1 MTHFRKVEAA
11 SRRLS
16 GKVEAASRRLSPSW
30 QSLMV
35 VTLAVAAFAGCAV
48 GPDYQRPATLGTN
61 SVPTQF
67 ETASGVT
74 WRTVEP
80 SAHLPKAAWWEAFQD
95 ASLNALEAQAVV
107 DNQSLRAAVARLEAA
122 RADVQI
128 AQSDYFPHLSAT
140 PSATRQRSS
149 KSIPE
154 NGHPAGKPYTYSNY
168 LIPLQ
173 VGWEPDLW
181 GRIRRQVEGAKAR
194 FQADADDLESTKL
207 AIQAEVAVSYFT
219 LRALDLETALL
230 QATVIDFQ
238 RAAELVKNRRKGGI
252 ATDLDVAQA
261 VTQLRATEAQVP
273 AVEQQAARIRHALAT
288 LTGRP
293 AIGFNWKSQTNFT
306 FTLPVPSPGQPS
318 ELLERRPDVAASERR
333 MAAANA
339 DIGLAKTA
347 FYPRFRM
354 NGLAGLQSVNANTV
368 FDASSRLWSVGPS
381 VDWPLFTGG
390 RNRAGVESAQA
401 IYTATVAQYRANV
414 LAAFQEVEDYLTDH
428 QLLASELESESA
440 ARDAARQT
448 EEIATH
454 RYEAGLVTYLEVA
467 TAQSVALGHERTVV
481 RLQGE
486 QAVAL
491 ASLAKA
497 LGGGWA
503 SADR

>member
-1 MTHFRKVEAA
+1 MNHCRKVKAA
-11 SRRLS
+11 SRRFPRPRQFLAGLS
-16 GKVEAASRRLSPSW
+16 L
-30 QSLMV
+30 
-35 VTLAVAAFAGCAV
+35 TLAIISGCAV
-48 GPDYQRPATLGTN
+48 GPDYHRPAPLGTN
-61 SVPTQF
+61 SVPTHF
-67 ETASGVT
+67 ESASGIT
-74 WRTVEP
+74 WQTVEP
-80 SAHLPKAAWWEAFQD
+80 SAHLPKVSWWEAFHD
-95 ASLNALEAQAVV
+95 PSLNELEAQAVV
-107 DNQSLRAAVARLEAA
+107 DNQSLRAAAARLDVA

-149 KSIPE
+149 KNIPE
-154 NGHPAGKPYTYSNY
+154 NGHPAGKPYTFSNY

-173 VGWEPDLW
+173 VGWEPDFW
-181 GRIRRQVEGAKAR
+181 GRIRREVEGANAR
-194 FQADADDLESTKL
+194 FQADSDDLENARL
-207 AIQAEVAVSYFT
+207 VIQAEVAIDYFT

-238 RAAELVKNRRKGGI
+238 RAAELVKNRRRGGI

-273 AVEQQAARIRHALAT
+273 AVEKQAARLRHALAT
-288 LTGRP
+288 LTGHP
-293 AIGFNWKSQTNFT
+293 AIGFEWKCQTNFT
-306 FTLPVPSPGQPS
+306 FTLPVLSPAQPS
-318 ELLERRPDVAASERR
+318 ELLERRPDVAAAERR

-347 FYPRFRM
+347 FYPRFRI
-354 NGLAGLQSVNANTV
+354 NGLAGLQSVHADTV

-390 RNRAGVESAQA
+390 RNRAGVQSAEA
-401 IYTATVAQYRANV
+401 NYTATVAQYRANV
-414 LAAFQEVEDYLTDH
+414 LSAFQEVEDYLTDH

-503 SADR
+503 PGNHQ